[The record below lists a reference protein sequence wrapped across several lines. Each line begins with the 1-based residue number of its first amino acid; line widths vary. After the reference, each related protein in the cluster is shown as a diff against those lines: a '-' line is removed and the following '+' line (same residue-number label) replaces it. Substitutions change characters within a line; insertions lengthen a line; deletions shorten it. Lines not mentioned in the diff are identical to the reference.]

1 MKKQRMFII
10 VLTLVIVFAG
20 ITSMYILKNK
30 MTAKGHSKNIDRNY
44 GVSHTEINVL
54 DKDGNINIEGFDV
67 DKVVP
72 SKSKLMENLTT
83 AGYTIKQDNM
93 VYDTGISTERIYA
106 SKGNSSIDICYG
118 LSEANAKEAFKC
130 FEDKYPEFY
139 LMAMNGNYVYF
150 ISDKQTFK
158 KAGFTSLANVGI
170 QYICE

>member
-1 MKKQRMFII
+1 MKKQRLFII

-20 ITSMYILKNK
+20 ITSMYVLKSK
-30 MTAKGHSKNIDRNY
+30 TTAKGHSKNIERNY
-44 GVSHTEINVL
+44 GVSHTEINVF
-54 DKDGNINIEGFDV
+54 DKDGNINKEDFDV

-72 SKSKLMENLTT
+72 SKSKLIENLTR
-83 AGYTIKQDNM
+83 AGYTIKQYNT
-93 VYDTGISTERIYA
+93 VYDTGISAERIYA

-118 LSEANAKEAFKC
+118 LSEANVKEAFKY
-130 FEDKYPEFY
+130 FENKYHEFY

-158 KAGFTSLANVGI
+158 KAGFTSLANVGT